1 MDSRRSNR
9 FEVKL
14 ACKVYSPS
22 RTSANIQGVTLNIS
36 RSGVLVAFGELEPV
50 HPVLA
55 VGQPARILLE
65 LPNTLGYQRRY
76 VDCLGRVVRV
86 CQGADSHRVA
96 FELRRYQ
103 IRDFESDSAES
114 DAFIGSD
121 GSSYI
126 Q

>member
-9 FEVKL
+9 FEVQL
-14 ACKVYSPS
+14 MCKVFSPS
-22 RTSANIQGVTLNIS
+22 RTFADIGGVTLNVS
-36 RSGVLVAFGELEPV
+36 RSGVLVSFGDLGTLQQ
-50 HPVLA
+50 VLA
-55 VGQPARILLE
+55 IGQPARILME

-86 CQGADSHRVA
+86 CQGDNSHQVA

-103 IRDFESDSAES
+103 IRDFESVSAGA
-114 DAFIGSD
+114 DAFAEREGSP
-121 GSSYI
+121 YL